1 MVVLYQLLE
10 KVPPLVKIV
19 STKTPGNKSAGAPPG
34 ISVPAAPAFNPTTAL
49 EAAGNAEEDNTQVTL
64 GEQTGST
71 GPSVIRAYVV
81 SSEVTGQ
88 QEADA
93 KINDL
98 ARL

>member
-1 MVVLYQLLE
+1 MSI
-10 KVPPLVKIV
+10 KKIV

-34 ISVPAAPAFNPTTAL
+34 ISVPSAPTFNPTTAL
-49 EAAGNAEEDNTQVTL
+49 QAGADADQDANTQVTL
-64 GEQTGST
+64 GEQTGS
-71 GPSVIRAYVV
+71 GPAVVRAYVV